1 MLLPHTLHPSEA
13 VNMRAV
19 VMICLLHS
27 ALPYG
32 WVNPGGPP
40 DVPGSGCI
48 TDRGSCGCCF
58 MLKEVNRMSTYFNT
72 TLNALEKEYAQA
84 KRSLEKIEGSRCA
97 FSVALTDQPN
107 FFCFGPF
114 AAEKLV
120 TYQHV
125 FVNVGGGYSPASGV
139 FTAAQSGVYS
149 LALTAFGDAGAP
161 GVPLAACA
169 DLLVNGRA
177 VAAAREKNAQD
188 QEDSASA
195 VLALHLAAGDKVAVS
210 LPVGCSLCGDGGHFN
225 TFSGF
230 LLYPTE

>member
-1 MLLPHTLHPSEA
+1 MIKEPPTSHFLLLLP
-13 VNMRAV
+13 
-19 VMICLLHS
+19 
-27 ALPYG
+27 
-32 WVNPGGPP
+32 PP
-40 DVPGSGCI
+40 P
-48 TDRGSCGCCF
+48 
-58 MLKEVNRMSTYFNT
+58 
-72 TLNALEKEYAQA
+72 
-84 KRSLEKIEGSRCA
+84 GSRCA